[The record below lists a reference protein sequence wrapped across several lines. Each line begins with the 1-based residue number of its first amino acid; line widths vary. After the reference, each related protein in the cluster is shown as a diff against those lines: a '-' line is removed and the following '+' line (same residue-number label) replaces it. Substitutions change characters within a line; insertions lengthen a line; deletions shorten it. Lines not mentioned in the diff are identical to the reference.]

1 MINGSISLFENFVN
15 ILNKNIDEKKIPKVK
30 WGGYFRTHKKMN
42 KEFMKKVRKSGL
54 SYMNIGVENGVPKTL
69 ALMEKNQTPD
79 IIKNFLDTV
88 TEHNQIVFDAGW
100 IPGYPRETTTD
111 FISSLKFLFDTKHN
125 FKYDVEKTGRI
136 NLMKGTDVLV
146 DTPLDTEREVFDI
159 SKDESLLKN
168 WISNDYRNNIF
179 NRDLRAHL
187 TDLFLNIFKINKKG
201 MIKDGRTPE
210 VQSWVLDTSFYN
222 FQSGGDKSNVSDDII
237 FKNSF
242 LIPSSGES
250 SFAEILINSLNDEVK
265 GFAWLMYNL
274 HKNINLE
281 FGMTDNF
288 KVFNLKDTSFI
299 IYINF
304 ETKPNSDFNLKVDFK
319 INVDK
324 EDRKYLNIKNVNEL
338 ELDET
343 FEISGNFDR
352 DYSDNKV
359 VKDIYLDSLNIDK
372 YKINIAR
379 TATTGRY

>member
-1 MINGSISLFENFVN
+1 
-15 ILNKNIDEKKIPKVK
+15 
-30 WGGYFRTHKKMN
+30 
-42 KEFMKKVRKSGL
+42 
-54 SYMNIGVENGVPKTL
+54 VENGVPKTL

-79 IIKNFLDTV
+79 VIRMYLDAVTKDDKII
-88 TEHNQIVFDAGW
+88 FDAGW
-100 IPGYPRETTTD
+100 IPGYPRETTID

-146 DTPLDTEREVFDI
+146 DTPLDTERDVFDI
-159 SKDESLLKN
+159 SKDESLFKN

-201 MIKDGRTPE
+201 MIKDEGTPE
-210 VQSWVLDTSFYN
+210 VQSWALDTSFYN
-222 FQSGGDKSNVSDDII
+222 FQSDGDKSNVSDDII

-242 LIPSSGES
+242 LTPSSGES
-250 SFAEILINSLNDEVK
+250 SFKEILINSLIDEVK
-265 GFAWLMYNL
+265 GFVWLIYSL
-274 HKNINLE
+274 QKNVNLE

-299 IYINF
+299 ININF

-343 FEISGNFDR
+343 FEISGNFDK

>member
-1 MINGSISLFENFVN
+1 
-15 ILNKNIDEKKIPKVK
+15 
-30 WGGYFRTHKKMN
+30 
-42 KEFMKKVRKSGL
+42 
-54 SYMNIGVENGVPKTL
+54 
-69 ALMEKNQTPD
+69 
-79 IIKNFLDTV
+79 
-88 TEHNQIVFDAGW
+88 
-100 IPGYPRETTTD
+100 
-111 FISSLKFLFDTKHN
+111 
-125 FKYDVEKTGRI
+125 
-136 NLMKGTDVLV
+136 MKGTDVLV
-146 DTPLDTEREVFDI
+146 DTPLDTERDIFDI

-187 TDLFLNIFKINKKG
+187 TDLFLNIFKINQRGLVKDEDMKKPIG
-201 MIKDGRTPE
+201 EAQDETMPKA
-210 VQSWVLDTSFYN
+210 QSWALDTSFYN
-222 FQSGGDKSNVSDDII
+222 FQSDGNKSNVSDDII

-250 SFAEILINSLNDEVK
+250 SFEEILINSLNDEVK

-299 IYINF
+299 ININF

-343 FEISGNFDR
+343 FEISGNFDK
-352 DYSDNKV
+352 DYTDNKV
-359 VKDIYLDSLNIDK
+359 VKDIYMDSLNVDK